1 MGARVKSRS
10 FGRSRIGGIVYWVGL
25 QAIGHIIRRMCYG
38 YGIDD
43 RLGGFLD
50 VTSKIITTKQ
60 DEAFGRKRMM
70 TWLAPYTANNSLSA
84 LPEFTFRRVLLKGKI
99 LYPPILLGPRVEEGV
114 PGWDLIQPLSRSP
127 PQSSLSPAHIFNSEL
142 ENPSTILLNRGF
154 IPNPQAASIRAGH
167 EPPPNV
173 GEEIVVEGYL
183 SKLIGQGWS
192 PENMPEKGEWF
203 WKDVQRMADWCGGE
217 ERGVQPVLV
226 DVIDRKL
233 SRGR

>member
-1 MGARVKSRS
+1 VLRLVRSKIGWQVAQPLPSRVLLSR
-10 FGRSRIGGIVYWVGL
+10 RTRIYW
-25 QAIGHIIRRMCYG
+25 RK
-38 YGIDD
+38 D
-43 RLGGFLD
+43 RLALPISPEFEL
-50 VTSKIITTKQ
+50 T
-60 DEAFGRKRMM
+60 
-70 TWLAPYTANNSLSA
+70 NSLSA

-99 LYPPILLGPRVEEGV
+99 LYPPILIGPRVEEGV

-127 PQSSLSPAHIFNSEL
+127 PSNSLSPAQIFSSEL

-217 ERGVQPVLV
+217 ARGVQPVLV
-226 DVIDRKL
+226 DAIDRK
-233 SRGR
+233 

>member
-1 MGARVKSRS
+1 
-10 FGRSRIGGIVYWVGL
+10 
-25 QAIGHIIRRMCYG
+25 
-38 YGIDD
+38 
-43 RLGGFLD
+43 
-50 VTSKIITTKQ
+50 
-60 DEAFGRKRMM
+60 M
-70 TWLAPYTANNSLSA
+70 TYIPPKLIYSLSV

-127 PQSSLSPAHIFNSEL
+127 PPGSLSPAQIFSSEI

-192 PENMPEKGEWF
+192 PENMPERGEWF

-217 ERGVQPVLV
+217 AKGVQPVLV
-226 DVIDRKL
+226 DVIDRESSAWACDHL
-233 SRGR
+233 STSYWPLVDSRKASGLDSDTGPSNHAMSSLCLIDTTRVTCR

>member
-1 MGARVKSRS
+1 MAYR
-10 FGRSRIGGIVYWVGL
+10 WE
-25 QAIGHIIRRMCYG
+25 
-38 YGIDD
+38 DD
-43 RLGGFLD
+43 IEESHACREPFPG
-50 VTSKIITTKQ
+50 T
-60 DEAFGRKRMM
+60 R
-70 TWLAPYTANNSLSA
+70 ANNSLSA

-226 DVIDRKL
+226 DAIDRK
-233 SRGR
+233 SPRGRGR

>member
-1 MGARVKSRS
+1 LDQTNRPAWHSE
-10 FGRSRIGGIVYWVGL
+10 
-25 QAIGHIIRRMCYG
+25 
-38 YGIDD
+38 
-43 RLGGFLD
+43 LGGGVERQNSTPRNGSSD
-50 VTSKIITTKQ
+50 TSLT
-60 DEAFGRKRMM
+60 R
-70 TWLAPYTANNSLSA
+70 SLSA

-99 LYPPILLGPRVEEGV
+99 LYPPILIGPRVEEGV

-127 PQSSLSPAHIFNSEL
+127 PVSSLSPAQIFSSEI

-154 IPNPQAASIRAGH
+154 IPNPQAAAIRAGH

-192 PENMPEKGEWF
+192 PENEPERGEWF

-217 ERGVQPVLV
+217 AKGVQPVLV
-226 DVIDRKL
+226 DVIDRESGCVSWRL
-233 SRGR
+233 SRR